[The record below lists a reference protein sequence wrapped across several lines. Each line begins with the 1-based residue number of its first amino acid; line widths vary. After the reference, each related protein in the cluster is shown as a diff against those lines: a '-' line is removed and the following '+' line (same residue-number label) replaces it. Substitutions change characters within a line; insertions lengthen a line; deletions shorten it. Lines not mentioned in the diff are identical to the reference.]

1 MKIKKTIQAL
11 ESDTIVTD
19 FVKNRDGFTVISSVA
34 SIGILI
40 GLNIDAMV
48 AFKLVGTIGLGIVI
62 YNNTWLRFSKRKEL
76 NQTATQ
82 TTTQTT
88 TEDKAD
94 DKVDNNGKVRKIG
107 DNHVLMSDGSLWER
121 TPNGMRRVT
130 STSNIAY

>member
-82 TTTQTT
+82 PTTP
-88 TEDKAD
+88 KAEEP
-94 DKVDNNGKVRKIG
+94 KELKGKLKEIG
-107 DNHVLMSDGSLWER
+107 ENHVLMSDGSLWER
-121 TPNGMRRVT
+121 TPSGMKRLT